1 MTDMRRSTTDYAT
14 VATQK
19 TAKHLGEMVRSAR
32 KARGWSQESLAE
44 RARVSPATM
53 NRLEQGGVNIAFGT
67 WLAAFERLGLL
78 SKLDQLRD
86 PVTEAILEGT
96 KTKRP
101 IRSKPSDL
109 DF

>member
-1 MTDMRRSTTDYAT
+1 MKAMRRNTTAYAT

-32 KARGWSQESLAE
+32 MARGWSQESLAE

-86 PVTEAILEGT
+86 PVSEAILEGT

>member
-14 VATQK
+14 VATQQ

-32 KARGWSQESLAE
+32 MARGWSQESLAE

-78 SKLDQLRD
+78 SKLDQLR
-86 PVTEAILEGT
+86 
-96 KTKRP
+96 R
-101 IRSKPSDL
+101 
-109 DF
+109 

>member
-1 MTDMRRSTTDYAT
+1 MIDMRRKTSDFAT
-14 VATQK
+14 LAAQQ
-19 TAKHLGEMVRSAR
+19 TAKHLGDMVRSAR
-32 KARGWSQESLAE
+32 LARGWSQESLAE

-53 NRLEQGGVNIAFGT
+53 NRLEKGGVNIALGT

-86 PVTEAILEGT
+86 PVSEAILEQT

-101 IRSKPSDL
+101 IRNKPSDL

>member
-1 MTDMRRSTTDYAT
+1 MRRSTTDYAT

>member
-14 VATQK
+14 PAAQK

-32 KARGWSQESLAE
+32 LARGWSQESLAE

-53 NRLEQGGVNIAFGT
+53 NRLEQGGVNVALGT
-67 WLAAFERLGLL
+67 WLAALERLGLL

-86 PVTEAILEGT
+86 PVSEAILEGT
-96 KTKRP
+96 KTRRP